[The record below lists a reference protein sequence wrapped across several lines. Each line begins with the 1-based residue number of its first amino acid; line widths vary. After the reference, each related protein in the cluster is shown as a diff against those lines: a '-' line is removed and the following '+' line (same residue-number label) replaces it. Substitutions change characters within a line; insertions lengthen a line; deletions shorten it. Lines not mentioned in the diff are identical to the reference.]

1 MCVPNGVCR
10 RQHGPRLYVVMEA
23 AGGGD
28 LCSHVLGA
36 RGAARG
42 LPEARA
48 RSLAAQLVS
57 AVRHMHARG
66 VVHRYHTSQYKR
78 YIFTLTTLI
87 TIILVER
94 CPLLDIGSP

>member
-1 MCVPNGVCR
+1 
-10 RQHGPRLYVVMEA
+10 MEA

-28 LCSHVLGA
+28 LCTHVLGA
-36 RGAARG
+36 RGMARG

-66 VVHRYHTSQYKR
+66 VVHRYVIW
-78 YIFTLTTLI
+78 IFSLRIFADLI
-87 TIILVER
+87 KFLCNLGTKI
-94 CPLLDIGSP
+94 